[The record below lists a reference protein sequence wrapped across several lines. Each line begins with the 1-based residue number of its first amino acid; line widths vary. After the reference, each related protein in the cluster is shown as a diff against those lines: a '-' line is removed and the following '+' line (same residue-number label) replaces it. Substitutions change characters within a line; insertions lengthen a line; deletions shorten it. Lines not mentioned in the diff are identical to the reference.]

1 MARINVYFLNL
12 VDEANLFALLN
23 KEKQELNQSSS
34 DTDVSEKTSE
44 KEEEKTATEESNKTE
59 KKSGNMLP
67 IIIVILLMAGAG
79 GGYFYL
85 KSKKKR
91 PKPSAVIP
99 MMIMMRRILKT
110 MCMISPK
117 AQMMRII
124 LLNNLRS
131 LMIKIKPSSF

>member
-85 KSKKKR
+85 KSKKR